1 MKINLVNSCDI
12 KKYDGLIVP
21 MDDSNLSV
29 KDIELPVEYLLG
41 AKKLKAEDGESCLFT
56 LQAGGKY
63 IETSLL
69 VLGEKHIE
77 SYRKLLKLFG
87 DAFRTLKNK
96 KSKSIAFLI
105 ENGSISAS
113 ETLVKAAIEAVIMAD
128 YVFDTLK
135 TEKKETDEISVDVVV
150 GNSDKYSS
158 FKTEALVL
166 AHANL
171 YARELVNLPANL
183 LYPESLAEKVT
194 DLGKEKGFDTEV
206 FGFEKIKELGMEA
219 YLSVSS
225 ASAREPKFIIMRYNG
240 DPDNKEILGYVGKGL
255 TFDSGGLSIKST
267 KGMLGM
273 KGDMGGAAAVIGAIG
288 AVAEMKLR
296 VNVVAVVA
304 ACENMISGSGYR
316 PGDIIGSMGGK
327 SIFIGNTDA
336 EGRLTLLD
344 AMYYI
349 VNKEGVNRV
358 LDIAT
363 LTGAAL
369 RCTGTEA
376 SVVIG
381 NDDDFFNQ
389 ANNSFEKCGERIW
402 RMPVYDEYKEL
413 IKHEEADLTNLADDP
428 GTITAGL
435 LIGEFN
441 NDIPWLHVDIAGT
454 FWADKQKGILSK
466 GGTGAAVRPLYYL
479 AKQLSK

>member
-1 MKINLVNSCDI
+1 MKINLVNNCDI

-21 MDDSNLSV
+21 MDDSNLSI
-29 KDIELPVEYLLG
+29 KDIDLPVEYLLG
-41 AKKLKAEDGESCLFT
+41 AKKLKAEDGESCLLT
-56 LQAGGKY
+56 LQTGGKY

-87 DAFRTLKNK
+87 DAFRALKNK
-96 KSKSIAFLI
+96 KSKSIAFFI

-113 ETLVKAAIEAVIMAD
+113 ETLVKATIEAVIMAD

-158 FKTEALVL
+158 FKTEALIL
-166 AHANL
+166 AYANL

-194 DLGKEKGFDTEV
+194 ELGKEKGFDTEI

-225 ASAREPKFIIMRYNG
+225 ASTREPKFIIMRYNG
-240 DPDNKEILGYVGKGL
+240 DPENKEILGYVGKGL

-288 AVAEMKLR
+288 AVAEMKLK

-349 VNKEGVNRV
+349 VTKEGVNRV

-381 NDDDFFNQ
+381 NDDEFFNQ
-389 ANNSFEKCGERIW
+389 ANSSFEKCGERIW

-413 IKHEEADLTNLADDP
+413 IKHDEADLTNLADDP

-454 FWADKQKGILSK
+454 FWADKQKGIFSK

-479 AKQLSK
+479 AKQFSK